1 MSAYP
6 YLAHWKEEIERSPN
20 AIYLTIADALALSI
34 RKGEL
39 REGDRL
45 PPQRTIAEYLDANL
59 TTVTRAFTEA
69 RRRGLIDATVGRG
82 TFVRVGAGESH
93 WRHTGP
99 AVVDLTMNLPP
110 IPQDPPLQRIIQ
122 SDITTILKQQDLNSL
137 MSYRVT
143 GGTLE
148 ERQLGAKWIAPVIGQ
163 RRTDEILVSPGAQS
177 ALAAIVSTHT
187 QPGDVIVTDRIAYP
201 GIRTIAAQFD
211 LILVGVD
218 SDMEGMM
225 PDQLDR
231 VCAEHHPRMLYCIP
245 TIHNPTTATMSLQR
259 RKNILKV
266 AQRHHLHIAEDDP
279 YSLLMDNPLPA
290 LAALDHSRVSY
301 VATLAK
307 TLSPGLRTA
316 YVALPN
322 TDMTRRVAAAIRA
335 IALTNAGLL
344 SALTA
349 RWMQTEQAHTILHAI
364 QKELRLRQSIARKIL
379 GEGHC
384 MNPNGPH
391 VWLKLPDW
399 WGSADFVAY
408 ARRRGLALVPSTVFA
423 INGEPP
429 QRARIALGSAP
440 DAASLEESL
449 HGVLSVL
456 QHKRS
461 PGFADIV

>member
-1 MSAYP
+1 MADYD
-6 YLAHWKEEIERSPN
+6 YLAQWKEEIDRSPN
-20 AIYLTIADALALSI
+20 AIYLTLADALALSI
-34 RKGEL
+34 RKGVL
-39 REGDRL
+39 QEGDKL
-45 PPQRTIAEYLDANL
+45 PPQRTIAKHLGTNL
-59 TTVTRAFTEA
+59 TTITRAFTEA

-82 TFVRVGAGESH
+82 TFVRIGAGESH

-122 SDITTILKQQDLNSL
+122 NDLAAILKQQDLNSL

-143 GGTLE
+143 GGTVA
-148 ERQLGAKWIAPVIGQ
+148 ERQLGAKWIEPVIGP

-187 QPGDVIVTDRIAYP
+187 QPGDIIVTDRIAYP
-201 GIRTIAAQFD
+201 GIRTIAAQFG
-211 LILVGVD
+211 LMLVGVE
-218 SDMEGMM
+218 SDAEGMM
-225 PDQLDR
+225 PEQLDR
-231 VCAEHHPRMLYCIP
+231 ACSEHHPRLLYCIP

-259 RKNILKV
+259 RKDILAV
-266 AQRHHLHIAEDDP
+266 AQHHHLTIAEDDP
-279 YSLLMDNPLPA
+279 YSMLMENPLPA
-290 LAALDHSRVSY
+290 LAALDHGRVSY
-301 VATLAK
+301 IATLAK

-322 TDMTRRVAAAIRA
+322 PDMARRVTAAIRA
-335 IALTNAGLL
+335 LALTNAGLL
-344 SALTA
+344 SALAA
-349 RWMQTEQAHTILHAI
+349 RWMQTGQAQAILHGI
-364 QKELRLRQSIARKIL
+364 QKELCLRQSVARRIL

-384 MNPNGPH
+384 SNPNGPH

-408 ARRRGLALVPSTVFA
+408 ARRRGLALVPSTVFT
-423 INGEPP
+423 ISGEPP
-429 QRARIALGSAP
+429 QRARIALGSAS
-440 DAASLEESL
+440 DVASLEESL

-461 PGFADIV
+461 PGFTDIV

>member
-1 MSAYP
+1 MSNRP
-6 YLAHWKEEIERSPN
+6 YLAHWKERVDHN
-20 AIYLTIADALALSI
+20 AGAIYLTLVDALALSI
-34 RKGEL
+34 RKGDL

-45 PPQRTIAEYLDANL
+45 PPQRTIAAYLGTNL

-82 TFVRVGAGESH
+82 TFIRVGAGESH

-99 AVVDLTMNLPP
+99 AVIDLTMNLPP
-110 IPQDPPLQRIIQ
+110 VPQDPPLQKMIQ
-122 SDITTILKQQDLNSL
+122 ADIAALLKQQDLNSL

-143 GGTLE
+143 GGTME
-148 ERQLGAKWIAPVIGQ
+148 ERQLGAKWIAPVLGP
-163 RRTDEILVSPGAQS
+163 RRVDEVLVAPGAQS
-177 ALAAIVSTHT
+177 ALAAIVTTLT

-201 GIRTIAAQFD
+201 GIRTIAAQFG
-211 LILVGVD
+211 LILAGVD
-218 SDMEGMM
+218 SDAEGMM
-225 PDQLDR
+225 PEQLDR
-231 VCAEHHPRMLYCIP
+231 VCAQYHPRLLYCIP

-259 RKNILKV
+259 RRDILAV
-266 AQRHHLHIAEDDP
+266 AQLHHLHVVEDDP
-279 YSLLMDNPLPA
+279 YSLLMDDRPPA
-290 LAALDHSRVSY
+290 LAALDHGRVFY

-316 YVALPN
+316 YVALPG
-322 TDMTRRVAAAIRA
+322 TDMARRVTAAIRA

-349 RWMQTEQAHTILHAI
+349 RWMQTGEAERILHAI
-364 QKELRLRQSIARKIL
+364 RTELRLRQSIARRIL

-384 MNPNGPH
+384 MNPDGPH

-399 WGSADFVAY
+399 WGSTDFVAY
-408 ARRRGLALVPSTVFA
+408 ARRRGLALVPSTVFT
-423 INGEPP
+423 ISGEPP
-429 QRARIALGSAP
+429 QRARVALGSAP

-449 HGVLSVL
+449 RGVVSVL

>member
-1 MSAYP
+1 MLDKP
-6 YLAHWKEEIERSPN
+6 YLAHWKEQIDHSAG
-20 AIYLTIADALALSI
+20 AIYLTLVDALALSI
-34 RKGEL
+34 RRGDL

-45 PPQRTIAEYLDANL
+45 PPQRVIADFLGTNL

-69 RRRGLIDATVGRG
+69 RRRGLVDATVGRG

-110 IPQDPPLQRIIQ
+110 VPQDPPLQRMIQ
-122 SDITTILKQQDLNSL
+122 ADIAAILKQQDLNSL

-143 GGTLE
+143 GGTME
-148 ERQLGAKWIAPVIGQ
+148 ERQLGAKWIAPAVGP
-163 RRTDEILVSPGAQS
+163 RRVDEILVSPGAQT
-177 ALAAIVSTHT
+177 ALAAIVSTLA

-201 GIRTIAAQFD
+201 GIRTIAAQFG
-211 LILVGVD
+211 LILAGVD
-218 SDMEGMM
+218 SDGEGML
-225 PDQLDR
+225 PDLLDR
-231 VCAEHHPRMLYCIP
+231 ACAQHHPRLLYCIP

-259 RKNILKV
+259 RRDILTV
-266 AQRHHLHIAEDDP
+266 AQRHHLHVVEDDP
-279 YSLLMDNPLPA
+279 YSLLMDGAPPA
-290 LAALDHSRVSY
+290 LAALDHARVSY

-316 YVALPN
+316 YVCLPN
-322 TDMTRRVAAAIRA
+322 ADMTRRVTAAIRA

-344 SALTA
+344 GALTA
-349 RWMQTEQAHTILHAI
+349 RWMQTGQAGQILDAI
-364 QKELRLRQSIARKIL
+364 RRELRLRQAIARTVL

-384 MNPNGPH
+384 MNPEGPH

-408 ARRRGLALVPSTVFA
+408 ARRRGLALVPSTVFT
-423 INGEPP
+423 ISGDPP
-429 QRARIALGSAP
+429 QRVRIALGSAA
-440 DAASLEESL
+440 DAGSLEESL
-449 HGVLSVL
+449 RGVVSVL